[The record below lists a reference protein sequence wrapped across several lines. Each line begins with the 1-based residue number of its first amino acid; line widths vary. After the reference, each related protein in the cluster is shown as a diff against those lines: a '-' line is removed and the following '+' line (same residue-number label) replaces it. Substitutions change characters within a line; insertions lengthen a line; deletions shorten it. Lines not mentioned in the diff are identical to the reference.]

1 MPIISVF
8 NNKGGVGKSTVT
20 IGLAEFL
27 SGHQGLRTL
36 VIDLDS
42 QASTSGALV
51 GRRAI
56 AEAIS
61 EHRTTVDLMAAL
73 KTPARS
79 KVDVSQFVITRPA
92 VDGPRFSLGQID
104 LLVPNKPRQV
114 DFEEEAMGTK
124 RSLTLMRDRLKH
136 QLLEEYD
143 YVLVDHPGNVDRRQ
157 KFSWNGLAMSDFVII
172 PILPTE
178 MTIAA
183 TPDTLEIL
191 EQVRESSNDVRPAVL
206 AIFKNQ
212 TDHRTQQAKVYS
224 QFITEIAAQGDLPPI
239 MEAFWPPCSPL
250 QTMSDE
256 RMKFQSLKEKYGS
269 YYDHVRKMT
278 TEIVKRCDAFSFPQ
292 TGEEKRNGIATRFRN
307 KLMDFLELS

>member
-27 SGHQGLRTL
+27 SGHQGFRVLI
-36 VIDLDS
+36 VDLDS
-42 QASTSGALV
+42 QASTSGSLL

-56 AEAIS
+56 TNAI
-61 EHRTTVDLMAAL
+61 EQKRTTVDLMAEL
-73 KTPARS
+73 KARPNTLINI
-79 KVDVSQFVITRPA
+79 QRYVITRPA
-92 VDGPRFSLGQID
+92 VEGPKYSLGKID

-114 DFEEEAMGTK
+114 DFEEEEMKSK
-124 RSLTLMRDRLKH
+124 RSLTLMKDKLKDR
-136 QLLEEYD
+136 LLEEYD
-143 YVLVDHPGNVDRRQ
+143 YVLVDHPGNLDRRQ
-157 KFSWNGLAMSDFVII
+157 KFAWNGLAMSDFVII

-178 MTIAA
+178 MTVAA

-191 EQVRESSNDVRPAVL
+191 EQVRESTGDVRPAVL

-256 RMKFQSLKEKYGS
+256 RMQFNTLREKYGT
-269 YYDHVRKMT
+269 YYDHVRRMT
-278 TEIVKRCDAFSFPQ
+278 VEIVKRCDSFTFP
-292 TGEEKRNGIATRFRN
+292 ESAEAKRNGIAARFRE
-307 KLMDFLELS
+307 KLFAFLELT